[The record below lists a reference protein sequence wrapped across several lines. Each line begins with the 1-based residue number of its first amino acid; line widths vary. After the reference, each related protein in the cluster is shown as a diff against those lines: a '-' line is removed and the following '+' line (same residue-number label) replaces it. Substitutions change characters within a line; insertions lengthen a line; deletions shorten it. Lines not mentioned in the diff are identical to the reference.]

1 MKSGLRILCYNS
13 LQIYG
18 VRFFNVSFIPYY
30 TVKQQVHKA

>member
-1 MKSGLRILCYNS
+1 MKSGLRIFATNCNI
-13 LQIYG
+13 IYG